1 MKRLDL
7 ETYAKEF
14 FHKRE
19 QKIRCILDHERSREV
34 ICSNFFLLLFKNGN
48 TKTHFMLIRFPWEKG
63 EVMIL
68 WERGKEMGRLTL
80 VIERQK
86 LKEQMEVGDKVWV
99 LVLVE
104 CLLDDSI
111 LSVK

>member
-1 MKRLDL
+1 MG
-7 ETYAKEF
+7 
-14 FHKRE
+14 KRE
-19 QKIRCILDHERSREV
+19 RVPEEIPRT
-34 ICSNFFLLLFKNGN
+34 G
-48 TKTHFMLIRFPWEKG
+48 EKS
-63 EVMIL
+63 
-68 WERGKEMGRLTL
+68 EMGRLTL